1 MHVAQG
7 VFCKTGKHWI
17 NRQIAERKKRDM
29 GRIWLA
35 QPHRDLKGGFSPWA
49 WPRSVEEA
57 AWQGTLAL
65 DGVGPHAHEES
76 GPGGGSGQARPARA
90 SETGSD
96 AVNGAGEALVSRERA
111 GTGEAGA

>member
-1 MHVAQG
+1 
-7 VFCKTGKHWI
+7 
-17 NRQIAERKKRDM
+17 M
-29 GRIWLA
+29 GRNWLA
-35 QPHRDLKGGFSPWA
+35 QPHKGLKGGFSPWA
-49 WPRSVEEA
+49 WPRSVEEV

-65 DGVGPHAHEES
+65 DVVGPHAREES
-76 GPGGGSGQARPARA
+76 GPRGGSRQARPARA

>member
-1 MHVAQG
+1 ME
-7 VFCKTGKHWI
+7 KKH
-17 NRQIAERKKRDM
+17 DM

-35 QPHRDLKGGFSPWA
+35 QPHRGLKGGFSPWA

-65 DGVGPHAHEES
+65 DVVGPHAREES
-76 GPGGGSGQARPARA
+76 GPRGGSRQARPARA